1 MPSAGVGRFVL
12 SDVVQLEHLGAF
24 AVGCEDRVTFVS
36 CGAAR
41 RGASSEEAMT
51 VARLP
56 VACAVLR

>member
-36 CGAAR
+36 CGAR
-41 RGASSEEAMT
+41 RSASSEEAMT